1 VRRKIERCRRA
12 GKGWRTRR
20 QPASLAFVVR
30 ARSYLWIA
38 LMLATPSSTLAQQ
51 DSARIEGTAR
61 SALNGRPLA
70 GVMVTVRDTRIFS
83 VTDSTGTFAL
93 GGLPSGRRGV
103 RIRYGDSLSYT
114 QDVTLQRGKTLI
126 LAVLLDV
133 SAVELAPVVVEA
145 QSVAALRS
153 LVAFYDRKR
162 LGFGRYYTPEELA
175 RRRGLRLTTLLLE
188 AGVQVR
194 CRLALCVP
202 VVVGPRL
209 TGDPTCIPTLYL
221 DGLPT
226 FANDVNEFWA
236 DELAALE
243 IYKRAGDVP
252 PEFNRDYLGGCG
264 AIVMWSRR

>member
-1 VRRKIERCRRA
+1 
-12 GKGWRTRR
+12 R
-20 QPASLAFVVR
+20 Q
-30 ARSYLWIA
+30 
-38 LMLATPSSTLAQQ
+38 
-51 DSARIEGTAR
+51 
-61 SALNGRPLA
+61 
-70 GVMVTVRDTRIFS
+70 
-83 VTDSTGTFAL
+83 
-93 GGLPSGRRGV
+93 
-103 RIRYGDSLSYT
+103 
-114 QDVTLQRGKTLI
+114 
-126 LAVLLDV
+126 
-133 SAVELAPVVVEA
+133 
-145 QSVAALRS
+145 
-153 LVAFYDRKR
+153 R

-264 AIVMWSRR
+264 AIVMWSRREPWRPASRPRRHRHDASRRL